1 MVLMLSCQKTGQTIA
16 RVPYVLILKSL
27 LTKEMIPLAIQ
38 RISAVNKDQ
47 MKEKTSVEKI
57 DTSYLETLLGYNARR
72 AALVIIELFLKRMA
86 VYDLRPVDFSV
97 LSMITHNPGIS
108 SRQLCSELNILPP
121 NLVGMINTLEKRELI
136 VRKPHPS
143 DGRVIGLHLSEVGM
157 KLMKD
162 AELTAK
168 ELENEAASKLTAT
181 ERKTLMRLLQKIY
194 T

>member
-1 MVLMLSCQKTGQTIA
+1 M
-16 RVPYVLILKSL
+16 
-27 LTKEMIPLAIQ
+27 
-38 RISAVNKDQ
+38 
-47 MKEKTSVEKI
+47 EKI

-97 LSMITHNPGIS
+97 LSLITHNPGIS

-136 VRKPHPS
+136 LRQPHPS
-143 DGRVIGLHLSEVGM
+143 DGRVIGLHLSEVGS

-162 AELTAK
+162 AEQTAQ
-168 ELENEAASKLTAT
+168 ELENEAASKLTAA
-181 ERKTLMRLLQKIY
+181 ERKTLMRLLQKVY

>member
-1 MVLMLSCQKTGQTIA
+1 
-16 RVPYVLILKSL
+16 
-27 LTKEMIPLAIQ
+27 
-38 RISAVNKDQ
+38 
-47 MKEKTSVEKI
+47 VEKI

-97 LSMITHNPGIS
+97 LSLITHNPGIS

-136 VRKPHPS
+136 LRQPHPK
-143 DGRVIGLHLSEVGM
+143 DGRVIGLHLSEVGR

-162 AELTAK
+162 AEQTAQ
-168 ELENEAASKLTAT
+168 ELENEAAFKLTAT

>member
-1 MVLMLSCQKTGQTIA
+1 M
-16 RVPYVLILKSL
+16 
-27 LTKEMIPLAIQ
+27 
-38 RISAVNKDQ
+38 
-47 MKEKTSVEKI
+47 EKI

-86 VYDLRPVDFSV
+86 IYDLRPVDFSV
-97 LSMITHNPGIS
+97 LSLIAHNPGIS

-136 VRKPHPS
+136 LRKQHPS
-143 DGRVIGLHLSEVGM
+143 DGRVIGLHLSEVGS
-157 KLMKD
+157 KLMLN
-162 AELTAK
+162 AEQTAK
-168 ELENEAASKLTAT
+168 ELENDAAAKLTAT

>member
-1 MVLMLSCQKTGQTIA
+1 M
-16 RVPYVLILKSL
+16 
-27 LTKEMIPLAIQ
+27 
-38 RISAVNKDQ
+38 
-47 MKEKTSVEKI
+47 EKI

-72 AALVIIELFLKRMA
+72 AALVIIEQFLKRMA

-97 LSMITHNPGIS
+97 LSLITHNPGIS
-108 SRQLCSELNILPP
+108 SRQLCSALNILPP

-143 DGRVIGLHLSEVGM
+143 DGRVVGLHLSDAGG
-157 KLMKD
+157 KLMKN
-162 AELTAK
+162 AEQTAK
-168 ELENEAASKLTAT
+168 ELENDAASKLTAA